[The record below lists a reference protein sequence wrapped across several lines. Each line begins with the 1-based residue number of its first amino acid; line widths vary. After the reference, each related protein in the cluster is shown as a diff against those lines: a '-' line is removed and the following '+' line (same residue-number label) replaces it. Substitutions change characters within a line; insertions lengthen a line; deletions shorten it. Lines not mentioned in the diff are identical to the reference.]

1 MKHKD
6 AIVLYGTVMKIH
18 LKNIFQQITGKAG
31 HMNAIIPQ
39 KKEEKGS

>member
-1 MKHKD
+1 
-6 AIVLYGTVMKIH
+6 

-39 KKEEKGS
+39 KKEEKGSWRIYWRQYEVPPG